1 MEDNNKRKRYK
12 IVLLGDNY
20 IGTICLIRRY
30 IYNEYD
36 PSKYCNH
43 NEFFEKK
50 IISENGKE
58 VSIQFWDIYNPEIYS
73 SFNRFFLKNS
83 HGIIITYD
91 ITKRSSFESI
101 YYRLNGVK
109 QCLEE
114 IILFALVG
122 LKIDLYEKEEVSEE
136 EARKFAEDN
145 NMLFYLTSAKEN
157 INVENCFNGIINE
170 IIRKDEIENKN
181 KNKNKIINLNNIKRK
196 RPSKKGCL
204 K

>member
-1 MEDNNKRKRYK
+1 MDM
-12 IVLLGDNY
+12 
-20 IGTICLIRRY
+20 IRVN
-30 IYNEYD
+30 IAIITNFL
-36 PSKYCNH
+36 K
-43 NEFFEKK
+43 KK

-109 QCLEE
+109 RCLEE

-181 KNKNKIINLNNIKRK
+181 KKKIINLNNIKRK

>member
-1 MEDNNKRKRYK
+1 MNMIQVNFA
-12 IVLLGDNY
+12 IIPNFL
-20 IGTICLIRRY
+20 
-30 IYNEYD
+30 
-36 PSKYCNH
+36 
-43 NEFFEKK
+43 KK
-50 IISENGKE
+50 NISENGKE
-58 VSIQFWDIYNPEIYS
+58 VSIQFWDICNPRIYS

-83 HGIIITYD
+83 HRIIITYD

-109 QCLEE
+109 RCLEE

-170 IIRKDEIENKN
+170 IIRKDEIENEN
-181 KNKNKIINLNNIKRK
+181 KNIINLNKIKRK